1 MLSERLPSWLTD
13 LTLSQLLVAVL
24 AGAAGVVGSF
34 AVSGISPAFVGAP
47 ISGFMAKVMPGEVIT
62 FAILV
67 LGSLGQKLNLLS
79 ATVAAGAMFAV
90 LALGGRILGGRASL
104 PFVGTAVGGVGA
116 GLVTLLLTGDTASAG
131 AAGLATAAVVVGA
144 DSSGVFAER
153 PGGVDAGRRELLGA
167 LPGLAAAGAAGGVL
181 SSRRESQTSSR
192 PPEPDALAGGDDETP
207 SAQTATATATPHSG
221 TETTTTPAPGTPGEG
236 ETTGTPVTTATAT
249 PTPESEIDRLLNE
262 AERKSLG
269 VKNLEPLVSSKFY
282 EVDINAVNPEVSVND
297 WSLSFTGAVGDGFT
311 MDYDDLTSRPA
322 ENRFSTLRCV
332 GERLNGKKMD
342 TSLWTGVPMDTLLDR
357 VAPQSD
363 CDCVMVRAVDGY
375 YEEFPLEALRD
386 GMLAYGMNGQVL
398 PKRHG
403 YPVRLLVPGHWGEI
417 NVKWIDEIEFLNEE
431 QKGFWEE
438 KGWHGTGPVN
448 TVAKIH
454 AINRLGGGEIQV
466 GGHTYAGTRGIQ
478 RVEVSTDGGETWTD
492 ATLSEEL
499 PGEDVW
505 RQWEHTY
512 EAPSGEHDVVVRAT
526 DGTGTLQPKK
536 ESKPFPSG
544 PTGWVSQTIRP

>member
-1 MLSERLPSWLTD
+1 MFSERFPAWLTD
-13 LTLSQLLVAVL
+13 LTLSQLLVAIL
-24 AGAAGVVGSF
+24 AGAAGVGGSY
-34 AVSGISPAFVGAP
+34 AVSGLSPAFVAAP
-47 ISGFMAKVMPGEVIT
+47 ISGFVAKIMPGQIIT

-79 ATVAAGAMFAV
+79 AAVAAGGLFAAFV
-90 LALGGRILGGRASL
+90 LAGRILGGRATL
-104 PFVGTAVGGVGA
+104 PFVGTVVGGVGA
-116 GLVTLLLTGDTASAG
+116 GLVTLSVTGDTASAG
-131 AAGLATAAVVVGA
+131 AAGLATSAVVVGA
-144 DSSGVFAER
+144 DLSGIFGET
-153 PGGVDAGRRELLGA
+153 PTSVDAGRRELLGA
-167 LPGLAAAGAAGGVL
+167 LPGLAAAGAAGGVI
-181 SSRRESQTSSR
+181 SRQQQSQESTE

-207 SAQTATATATPHSG
+207 SAKTATSTPHSG
-221 TETTTTPAPGTPGEG
+221 TATTTTPAPGTPGEG

-282 EVDINAVNPEVSVND
+282 EVDINAVNPEVSASD
-297 WSLSFTGAVGDGFT
+297 WTLSFTGAVEQPLQ
-311 MDYDDLTSRPA
+311 MNYEDLTSMPA
-322 ENRFSTLRCV
+322 ENRFATLRCV

-342 TSLWTGVPMDTLLDR
+342 TSLWTGVPIESLVDR

-363 CDCVMVRAVDGY
+363 CDCVMVRATDGY
-375 YEEFPLEALRD
+375 YEEFPLEALRG

-398 PKRHG
+398 PGRHG

-431 QKGFWEE
+431 QEGFWEE

-448 TVAKIH
+448 TVAKLH
-454 AINRLGGGEIQV
+454 AINRPGDQIQV
-466 GGHTYAGTRGIQ
+466 GGHAYAGTRGIQ

-492 ATLSEEL
+492 VTLSEKL
-499 PGEDVW
+499 PGDDVW
-505 RQWEHTY
+505 RQWEYTY
-512 EAPSGEHDVVVRAT
+512 DAPGNEHDVVVRAT
-526 DGTGTLQPKK
+526 DGTGTLQS
-536 ESKPFPSG
+536 ETQTKPFPSG